1 MPHDALPLKAWREE
15 VARAVF
21 ALDFKPLGDTPFHA
35 ETTPIL
41 ATKSVQVLRWR
52 HTPGYTFR
60 DEALVRDG
68 LSAYALV
75 VPERPIEYA
84 QRHGSGRL
92 RAGEATLLNTAEPGS
107 LGSPSPSCY
116 VALIVPDAA
125 EIGAGQVEPLLGQ
138 TWPRTLPALRLLRAY
153 LSALADLPAAE
164 LAPLAARH
172 VTDLVALA
180 ARQRLDLDTVEQAQ
194 SVEDQR
200 VVVALDYIS
209 RNFRDPGLAEPAVA
223 AAQGISTRYLQR
235 LLERAGVR
243 FTERVN
249 AIRLEAAREAFVDQ
263 RLGHRRIAA
272 IALDCGFSDIS
283 HFNRLFRRRFGATPS
298 ALRSHWRQS
307 AG

>member
-1 MPHDALPLKAWREE
+1 MPHDVQPLKVWREE
-15 VARAVF
+15 VARAVL
-21 ALDFKPLGDTPFHA
+21 ALDFKPLGDAPFHA
-35 ETTPIL
+35 ETTPLL
-41 ATKSVQVLRWR
+41 ASKSVQVLRWR
-52 HTPGYTFR
+52 HTPGHTFR
-60 DEALVRDG
+60 DEALVKDG

-75 VPERPIEYA
+75 VPERSIEYA

-116 VALIVPDAA
+116 VALVVPDVA
-125 EIGAGQVEPLLGQ
+125 EIDGGLVEPLLGK

-153 LSALADLPAAE
+153 LSALAELPTAE

-172 VTDLVALA
+172 VTDLMMLA

-200 VVVALDYIS
+200 VMVAFDFIA
-209 RNFRDPGLAEPAVA
+209 RNFRDPLLAEPAVA
-223 AAQGISTRYLQR
+223 ASQGISTRYLQR
-235 LLERAGVR
+235 LLEKAGVR
-243 FTERVN
+243 FTDRVN
-249 AIRLEAAREAFVDQ
+249 ELRLDAARGALVD
-263 RLGHRRIAA
+263 LSLDHLRISD

-283 HFNRLFRRRFGATPS
+283 HFNRMFRRRFGATPS
-298 ALRSHWRQS
+298 AMRSHWRNR